1 MKENLATVYD
11 KKELEISVQNVDYN
25 QIQRYSYPRSWGL
38 NEILAYRIHSI
49 SVFVVVVFEI
59 IYSLGNKEYWWFL
72 L

>member
-49 SVFVVVVFEI
+49 SVFVVVVVVEI
-59 IYSLGNKEYWWFL
+59 INLFSRQ
-72 L
+72 